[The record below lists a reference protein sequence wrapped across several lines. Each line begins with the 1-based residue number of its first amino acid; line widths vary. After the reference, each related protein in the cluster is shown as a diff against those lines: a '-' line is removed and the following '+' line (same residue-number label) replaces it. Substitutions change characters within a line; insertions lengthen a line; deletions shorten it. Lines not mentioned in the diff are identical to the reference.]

1 MTDAQRLGEILR
13 QQRERKGI
21 TLEQAAE
28 DTRIRE
34 KFISALESGDHQ
46 ALPGAVYTK
55 GFLRNYADYLDLDS
69 TDLVALYT
77 AERVATPEP
86 PRRFEPMRPV
96 MRSGVFISPAI
107 LVPVVVLAA
116 VVLFVGYLSYQFAS
130 FATPPR
136 IEVLEPAGDTIA
148 QRGEYTVR
156 GRTVPEGRVTVR
168 VFPGPETFP
177 DIRPAA
183 DGTFAVT
190 VQLRPGP
197 NHIEVQVLDPAGKVS
212 QVSRAVR
219 LEVAAQATPPTG
231 AELPP
236 QVVVEQPAHS
246 GTYTNSAVPV
256 AGRVERGI
264 TSLLVTSSC
273 SSSGATPLAVA
284 ADGRFS
290 GSINCP
296 AGTHGIRFVARTASG
311 AESTETRT
319 VAVSFTSAVV
329 IVNVQGGDAWLL
341 VQVDGAPAAG
351 TGRVLANGATQTFT
365 GKQIVIRTGNAGAT
379 QVIYNGQLVGKLGD
393 TGQVVEK
400 IYTFQ

>member
-1 MTDAQRLGEILR
+1 MREDQRLGEILR

-34 KFISALESGDHQ
+34 KFITALESGDHQ

-55 GFLRNYADYLDLDS
+55 GFLRNYADYLDLDG
-69 TDLVALYT
+69 TELVALYT
-77 AERVATPEP
+77 AERMTTPEP
-86 PRRFEPMRPV
+86 PRRFQPMRPV
-96 MRSGVFISPAI
+96 MRSGVFISPTI
-107 LVPVVVLAA
+107 LVPVVVVA
-116 VVLFVGYLSYQFAS
+116 VVLLFVGYISYQFAA

-136 IEVLEPAGDTIA
+136 IDVSEPASDAIA
-148 QRGEYTVR
+148 SRSDYVVR
-156 GRTVPEGRVTVR
+156 GRTLPEGRVTVR

-183 DGTFAVT
+183 DGTFAVP

-197 NHIEVQVLDPAGKVS
+197 NHIEVQVIDPAGKVS
-212 QVSRAVR
+212 MVSRSVR
-219 LEVAAQATPPTG
+219 LEAVAQVTPPAG
-231 AELPP
+231 AEIPP

-246 GTYTNSAVPV
+246 ATYTNSAVPV
-256 AGRVERGI
+256 AGRVQAGI

-273 SSSGATPLAVA
+273 STAAATPLAVA

-296 AGTHGIRFVARTASG
+296 AGTHGIRFVARTAAG

-329 IVNVQGGDAWLL
+329 TVNVQGGDAWLL
-341 VQVDGAPAAG
+341 VQVDGAQASG
-351 TGRVLANGATQTFT
+351 TGRVFANGTTQTFT
-365 GKQIVIRTGNAGAT
+365 GKQVTIRTGNAAAT
-379 QVIYNGQLVGKLGD
+379 QVVYNGQVVGALG
-393 TGQVVEK
+393 TQGQVVER
-400 IYTFQ
+400 TFTFN

>member
-1 MTDAQRLGEILR
+1 VTDGQRMGEILR

-34 KFISALESGDHQ
+34 KFIVALESGDHQ

-69 TDLVALYT
+69 GELVALYT
-77 AERVATPEP
+77 AERVTTPEP

-96 MRSGVFISPAI
+96 MRSGVFISPTI

-136 IEVLEPAGDTIA
+136 IEVLDPATDTIA
-148 QRGEYTVR
+148 ERSEYTVR
-156 GRTVPEGRVTVR
+156 GRTVPEGRVTIR
-168 VFPGPETFP
+168 VFPGPETFA

-212 QVSRAVR
+212 QVARSVR
-219 LEVAAQATPPTG
+219 LEVAAQAPP
-231 AELPP
+231 AIEQQPP
-236 QVVVEQPAHS
+236 QVVVEQPAQL
-246 GTYTNSAVPV
+246 GVYTNSAVPV
-256 AGRVERGI
+256 AGKAEKG
-264 TSLLVTSSC
+264 VTSVLVNGS
-273 SSSGATPLAVA
+273 PLAIGT
-284 ADGRFS
+284 DGRFTT
-290 GSINCP
+290 SIDYQ
-296 AGTHGIRFVARTASG
+296 AGTHAIRVVARTAAG
-311 AESTETRT
+311 AEVIETRT
-319 VAVSFTSAVV
+319 VTVAFTAAVV
-329 IVNVQGGDAWLL
+329 TVRVQGGDAWLL
-341 VQVDGAPAAG
+341 AQVDGAQAPG
-351 TGRVLANGATQTFT
+351 TGRVFAAGTTQTFT
-365 GKQIVIRTGNAGAT
+365 GRQVTIRTGNAGAT
-379 QVIYNGQLVGKLGD
+379 QIVYNGQLVGALGSA
-393 TGQVVEK
+393 GQVVERTF
-400 IYTFQ
+400 TFQ

>member
-69 TDLVALYT
+69 TELVALYT

-96 MRSGVFISPAI
+96 MRSNVFISPTI

-116 VVLFVGYLSYQFAS
+116 VVLFVGYLSYQFAA

-148 QRGEYTVR
+148 ARGEYTVR

-168 VFPGPETFP
+168 VFPGPDTFA

-190 VQLRPGP
+190 VQLHPGP
-197 NHIEVQVLDPAGKVS
+197 NHIEVQVLDPAGKLS
-212 QVSRAVR
+212 QVSRSVR

-231 AELPP
+231 AETPP
-236 QVVVEQPAHS
+236 QVVVEQPGQLAV
-246 GTYTNSAVPV
+246 YTNSAVPV
-256 AGRVERGI
+256 AGKADKAV
-264 TSLLVTSSC
+264 TSLLVN
-273 SSSGATPLAVA
+273 GTPLSIGS
-284 ADGRFS
+284 DGRFS
-290 GSINCP
+290 TSIDYP
-296 AGTHGIRFVARTASG
+296 AGTHAIRIVGRTASG
-311 AESTETRT
+311 AELTETRAVT
-319 VAVSFTSAVV
+319 VAFTAAVV
-329 IVNVQGGDAWLL
+329 TVKVQGGDAWLL
-341 VQVDGAPAAG
+341 ALVDGAQAPG
-351 TGRVLANGATQTFT
+351 TGRIFANGASQTFT
-365 GKQIVIRTGNAGAT
+365 GKQVVIRTGNAGAT
-379 QVIYNGQLVGKLGD
+379 QVVYNGQLVGKLGD
-393 TGQVVEK
+393 AGQVVEK
-400 IYTFQ
+400 TYTFQ

>member
-1 MTDAQRLGEILR
+1 MR
-13 QQRERKGI
+13 RESKGL

-34 KFISALESGDHQ
+34 KFLAALETGDHH

-55 GFLRNYADYLDLDS
+55 GFLRNYAEYLDLDS
-69 TDLVALYT
+69 ADLVALYT
-77 AERVATPEP
+77 AERVGTPEP
-86 PRRFEPMRPV
+86 RRRFAPMRPV
-96 MRSGVFISPAI
+96 MRSGMYISPAI

-116 VVLFVGYLSYQFAS
+116 VALFVGYLSYQFAS

-136 IEVLEPAGDTIA
+136 IEVSEPASDTIA
-148 QRGEYTVR
+148 QRADYVVR

-183 DGTFAVT
+183 DGTFAVS
-190 VQLRPGP
+190 VQLRPGN

-212 QVSRAVR
+212 LISRSVI
-219 LEVAAQATPPTG
+219 LDVAAQATAAPE
-231 AELPP
+231 AAP
-236 QVVVEQPAHS
+236 QVVVEQPAQ
-246 GTYTNSAVPV
+246 GATYTNAAVPV
-256 AGRVERGI
+256 AGRVEKGI

-273 SSSGATPLAVA
+273 SSTGATPLTVA

-296 AGTHGIRFVARTASG
+296 AGTHGVRFVARTAAG

-319 VAVSFTSAVV
+319 VTVSFTAAVV
-329 IVNVQGGDAWLL
+329 TVIVQGGDAWLL
-341 VQVDGAPAAG
+341 AQVDGSQAAG
-351 TGRVLANGATQTFT
+351 TGRVFANGASATFS
-365 GKQIVIRTGNAGAT
+365 GRQVVIRTGNAGVT
-379 QVIYNGQLVGKLGD
+379 QVIYNGQLQGKLGEQ
-393 TGQVVEK
+393 GQVVEK
-400 IYTFQ
+400 TFTFQ